1 MQTIQGPP
9 FYQQVAGT
17 VVLCDVTI
25 SLTNSYSDITDLD
38 LNCRTLRDNTLP
50 AATAEQLGEL
60 QQNMQF
66 ISKVGKTSLGSFI
79 SVYVQH
85 LNNRIRDDQ
94 VGPGPHV

>member
-66 ISKVGKTSLGSFI
+66 ISKVGKI
-79 SVYVQH
+79 SHCHCVSS
-85 LNNRIRDDQ
+85 Q
-94 VGPGPHV
+94 V